1 MALIPSVLIGQ
12 LAGAFAAPVRDA
24 STAARR
30 HAIAYEC
37 YARSAMAG
45 AFPWAATGAERERL
59 VQSLLGAMI
68 PAGTAPQMAAAWAQ
82 GLFAF
87 WSVPPVIFGAGAVTA
102 FPGQPGLQA
111 ALTGI
116 FGNPGNTAASA
127 AAAVGQALDAATRT
141 ILVTL
146 PIVGPVPLL

>member
-68 PAGTAPQMAAAWAQ
+68 PAGSGPQMAGAWAQ
-82 GLFAF
+82 GLLAF
-87 WSVPPVIFGAGAVTA
+87 WLAPPVVFGAGVVTA
-102 FPGQPGLQA
+102 FPGQPALAA
-111 ALTGI
+111 ALTAA
-116 FGNPGNTAASA
+116 FSNPNNTAAT
-127 AAAVGQALDAATRT
+127 AAVSVSQALDAATRT

-146 PIVGPVPLL
+146 PILGPVPLL